1 MNKYYQTKYLK
12 YRAKYNTILN
22 GGQPRE
28 SNANYYPSPITE
40 PDHSSSVRINL
51 KVYVN
56 TKFEGENTVMVNAYP
71 GYRPTIRELYSAYK
85 LSDLVGVPKH
95 LAYILEKYT
104 KKPPSSN
111 KLSEGHNLKEGYTY
125 YAYYTSMIPKHPE
138 DPPPDYIPPPPP
150 PPNLAHLSL
159 KQRSMHQANVLKDKR
174 SGTIPPPIHQA
185 SVRTGT
191 SSTTLANARA
201 TAQAATR
208 ARQQQRAAEIR
219 QRHASRTT
227 R

>member
-1 MNKYYQTKYLK
+1 MNNHYQTKYLK

-28 SNANYYPSPITE
+28 SNGNYNPSPIAE
-40 PDHSSSVRINL
+40 PDHSSSVRIKL

-56 TKFEGENTVMVNAYP
+56 NQFEGEGSVMVNGYP
-71 GYRPTIRELYSAYK
+71 GDRPTTSTLYSSYNIC
-85 LSDLVGVPKH
+85 DLVGVPKH
-95 LAYILEKYT
+95 LAYMLEKYT
-104 KKPPSSN
+104 KKPLPS
-111 KLSEGHNLKEGYTY
+111 KRLSKGHILTEGNTY
-125 YAYYTSMIPKHPE
+125 YAYYKSMKPTHPE
-138 DPPPDYIPPPPP
+138 EPPPDYIPPPT
-150 PPNLAHLSL
+150 PNLDHLSL
-159 KQRSMHQANVLKDKR
+159 TQRAMHQAKVLKAKR
-174 SGTIPPPIHQA
+174 SGTIPPPIHQV

-208 ARQQQRAAEIR
+208 ARQQQRAEIIR